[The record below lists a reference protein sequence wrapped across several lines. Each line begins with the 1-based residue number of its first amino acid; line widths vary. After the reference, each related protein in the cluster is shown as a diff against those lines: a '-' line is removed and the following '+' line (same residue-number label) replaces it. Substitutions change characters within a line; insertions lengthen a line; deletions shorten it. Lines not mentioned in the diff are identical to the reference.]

1 MVGHKA
7 NKQNNKYKYKSS
19 ENMYTWEG
27 AKSQITDMRV
37 LETVAVAMIGQSN
50 SFYHKH
56 NTLNDL

>member
-1 MVGHKA
+1 
-7 NKQNNKYKYKSS
+7 
-19 ENMYTWEG
+19 MYTWEG